1 MQSAK
6 SVQSDGM
13 RRSSPQIV
21 WSLAR
26 SPLMQ
31 VDAMGCRSL
40 IFGRLGGT
48 LTCTQSPISRAF
60 MIFSRTLLVAVAVSA
75 MYGVPGGTS
84 ALISASRLNDGQKS
98 LLLQTTCTH

>member
-1 MQSAK
+1 MKMVRMLSRTILVVASMVLVTVRPEKLKKAILTISSMQSAK

-31 VDAMGCRSL
+31 VDAMGCS
-40 IFGRLGGT
+40 T
-48 LTCTQSPISRAF
+48 WA
-60 MIFSRTLLVAVAVSA
+60 LV
-75 MYGVPGGTS
+75 
-84 ALISASRLNDGQKS
+84 GQ
-98 LLLQTTCTH
+98 